1 MAKPVSQSRTM
12 WVKKGDV
19 VNGEKVKKGYVAQ
32 YGKPEKRVTNR
43 VKLVVDTP
51 KRGKAGDVVRLKQ
64 GAYVKKKAAA
74 PSSNKG
80 GSGGSGSGGAGGS
93 GSNSGTKSNYKT
105 ASRMGKPGQ
114 YQAGAGTTSRRPA
127 SSGTVSS
134 AIAQGRKMGPSGTSY
149 KPKPKTA
156 AQQAVSKS
164 SGYVRGSMGSQ
175 AQIDAMKGKGTLKSN
190 LVKKRAEDT
199 RNQGR
204 NALGIAGLA
213 AAPFLA
219 AGGAKL
225 GGAALAARL
234 GTAAMQQGAS
244 QGLQSGARYA
254 AGQGAARGSMAAAKA
269 AAKPKRPVVTNKDIG
284 ATTRGISKKT
294 GGVLKNGKPVT
305 AGPRK
310 PTAAQV
316 ATQRRQIAA
325 KKAAATRRANSAK
338 AEDARRASVAK
349 AAAARRANAAKKK
362 K

>member
-1 MAKPVSQSRTM
+1 M

-19 VNGEKVKKGYVAQ
+19 VNGKKVEKGYVAQ

-43 VKLVVDTP
+43 VKLEVDTP

-64 GAYVKKKAAA
+64 GSYVKKKAAA

-80 GSGGSGSGGAGGS
+80 GSGGSGGGAGGG
-93 GSNSGTKSNYKT
+93 GSDSGTKSNYKT

-156 AQQAVSKS
+156 VQKAVSKS
-164 SGYVRGSMGSQ
+164 SGYVRGATPGLASLSPEQ
-175 AQIDAMKGKGTLKSN
+175 RKRVIDKNYGGN
-190 LVKKRAEDT
+190 VKTFLAKQRAEDT
-199 RNQGR
+199 KNQGR
-204 NALGIAGLA
+204 NAMIIAGLA

-234 GTAAMQQGAS
+234 GTAAMQQGAK

-254 AGQGAARGSMAAAKA
+254 AGQGAARGSMAATKA
-269 AAKPKRPVVTNKDIG
+269 AAKPVAKAVAKRPKSATKTPAWTKYGKDIKI
-284 ATTRGISKKT
+284 TRNARDRAQQARLDKVLADSKK
-294 GGVLKNGKPVT
+294 
-305 AGPRK
+305 
-310 PTAAQV
+310 AAS
-316 ATQRRQIAA
+316 A
-325 KKAAATRRANSAK
+325 KKAT
-338 AEDARRASVAK
+338 
-349 AAAARRANAAKKK
+349 AKKATPTKRTPAKRTPK
-362 K
+362 KK